1 MSSTSRILGSRTTTL
16 HSHWRSKT
24 ASIQTER
31 DLTEAKWKTIPDQII
46 STPDSYP
53 FTHRPLCTL
62 RIVTLNSEWNRMNGL
77 EETIIIL
84 KEVLFIILQ
93 CNVVVFFFGLPAL
106 HYKYNNTGVLHS
118 AWQAIDLD
126 FGHSLSSTYA
136 LNWCAIRYYIVVGA
150 AAARAI
156 PGSIFKA
163 RLFINLCEC
172 FSSFVLSRQCE
183 WTKEVCV
190 DDSGCVTPPVK
201 LSIGTR
207 TPWAEIL

>member
-62 RIVTLNSEWNRMNGL
+62 RKVTLNSEWNRMNGL
-77 EETIIIL
+77 EETIKIL

-93 CNVVVFFFGLPAL
+93 CNVVVFFFGLPAS
-106 HYKYNNTGVLHS
+106 HYKYNNTGTAFCLTGDRPWLWS
-118 AWQAIDLD
+118 FTIINICFELM
-126 FGHSLSSTYA
+126 
-136 LNWCAIRYYIVVGA
+136 RYPLLYCG
-150 AAARAI
+150 RCCCCK
-156 PGSIFKA
+156 S
-163 RLFINLCEC
+163 N
-172 FSSFVLSRQCE
+172 SRFYF
-183 WTKEVCV
+183 
-190 DDSGCVTPPVK
+190 
-201 LSIGTR
+201 
-207 TPWAEIL
+207 